1 MYLNILRCKL
11 IAMHVA
17 AKDKN
22 MPCKMFIMR
31 GQAKVATIIG
41 NKIYTTGITEIMVKV
56 QGAKLMTLNQRKNDA
71 HVMF

>member
-1 MYLNILRCKL
+1 MYRNILRCKL

-41 NKIYTTGITEIMVKV
+41 NKIYTRQVLLRSWSRCK
-56 QGAKLMTLNQRKNDA
+56 ALNQ
-71 HVMF
+71 